1 MNILYSARHYVVLSH
16 DKVIY
21 CYSYNKLIA
30 IYDVINKIL
39 TTDHKQVST
48 ATNKMHLKVFKEYIN
63 NQKMDFLNQKNNGY
77 NFS

>member
-1 MNILYSARHYVVLSH
+1 MNILYSARHYVILSNNN
-16 DKVIY
+16 VIY

-39 TTDHKQVST
+39 TTDYKQVST

>member
-1 MNILYSARHYVVLSH
+1 MNILYSARHYVILSH

-63 NQKMDFLNQKNNGY
+63 NHILPE
-77 NFS
+77 

>member
-1 MNILYSARHYVVLSH
+1 MNILYSARHYVILSH

-48 ATNKMHLKVFKEYIN
+48 ATNKTHLKLFKEYI
-63 NQKMDFLNQKNNGY
+63 KNDLTEGILPE
-77 NFS
+77 